1 MKQDPP
7 SCSIARLEY
16 FFWMKPNSSK
26 RKQAKIDN
34 LTGQVGDDRHAD

>member
-16 FFWMKPNSSK
+16 FFLVENTFSCKNAQTNETKTS
-26 RKQAKIDN
+26 
-34 LTGQVGDDRHAD
+34 